1 MTIGAEEQ
9 TNSDQGVGTTDL
21 KSELRCLLADD
32 FRKRLTESALIS
44 EEQCKRLC
52 GLLRE
57 GQNLTD
63 ISKALGVSREQAKQY
78 CSIKHLSVYS
88 SAR

>member
-21 KSELRCLLADD
+21 KSELRCILAED
-32 FRKRLTESALIS
+32 FKKRLTESALIS

-52 GLLRE
+52 NL
-57 GQNLTD
+57 LTD
-63 ISKALGVSREQAKQY
+63 EPISAPDIVKTLTGDEESTADD
-78 CSIKHLSVYS
+78 
-88 SAR
+88 

>member
-21 KSELRCLLADD
+21 KSELRCIVAED
-32 FRKRLTESALIS
+32 FKKRLTESELIS

-52 GLLRE
+52 GLLAE
-57 GQNLTD
+57 D
-63 ISKALGVSREQAKQY
+63 SVSAPEIVKALTGDEESMT
-78 CSIKHLSVYS
+78 HD
-88 SAR
+88 

>member
-21 KSELRCLLADD
+21 KSELRCILAED
-32 FRKRLTESALIS
+32 FKKRLTESELIS

-52 GLLRE
+52 NL
-57 GQNLTD
+57 LTD
-63 ISKALGVSREQAKQY
+63 EPISAPDIVKTLTGDEESTADD
-78 CSIKHLSVYS
+78 
-88 SAR
+88 